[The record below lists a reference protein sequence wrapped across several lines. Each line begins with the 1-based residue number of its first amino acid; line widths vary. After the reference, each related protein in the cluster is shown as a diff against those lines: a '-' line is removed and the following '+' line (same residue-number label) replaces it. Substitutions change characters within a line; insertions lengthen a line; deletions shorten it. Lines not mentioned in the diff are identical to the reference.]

1 MAWRQHDIDDCNVMV
16 LAYVEK
22 GVRENKNYYLRR
34 RLVETFGQTNRTVLI
49 NRLRLVAV
57 LLGG

>member
-1 MAWRQHDIDDCNVMV
+1 MV

-34 RLVETFGQTNRTVLI
+34 RLVETFGQTNRTLLI